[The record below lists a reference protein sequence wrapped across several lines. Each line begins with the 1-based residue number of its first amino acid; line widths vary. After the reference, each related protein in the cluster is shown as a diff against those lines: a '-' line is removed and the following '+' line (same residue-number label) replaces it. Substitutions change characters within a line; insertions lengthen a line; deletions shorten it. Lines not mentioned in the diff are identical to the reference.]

1 MQIIPTTNPQVD
13 FNRVEA
19 RLSSV
24 KNLTTWI
31 QIDVTDGVLVKPVSF
46 PLELLNRSDL
56 ILEKNIF
63 DIHLMVKNPIN
74 WLNKC
79 LFIQASR
86 VIGQVEAMSN
96 REDFIKVVKD
106 QGLEAGLAFDV
117 DTPIDFK
124 IPLDTDLILLMGRP
138 MGFDPLPLDDRIFS
152 KIKKLKD
159 KKYKVAVDGG
169 ATPDNLP
176 RLINAGVD
184 IIYSG
189 QYYLDLISLP
199 FSREMPEG
207 QRV

>member
-13 FNRVEA
+13 FGRVEA

-24 KNLTTWI
+24 KDTTTWI

-74 WLNKC
+74 WINKC
-79 LFIQASR
+79 LHVQASR

-96 REDFIKVVKD
+96 RETFISAVKD
-106 QGLEAGLAFDV
+106 QGLEAGLAFDAN
-117 DTPIDFK
+117 TPLDFD
-124 IPLDTDLILLMGRP
+124 IPLDTDLILLMGRS
-138 MGFDPLPLDDRIFS
+138 MGFDPLPLDDRIFA

-159 KKYKVAVDGG
+159 KKYKVAIDGG

-176 RLINAGVD
+176 QFISAGVD

-189 QYYLDLISLP
+189 QHYLDLIN
-199 FSREMPEG
+199 G
-207 QRV
+207 TNYQNH

>member
-13 FNRVEA
+13 FQRVEA
-19 RLSSV
+19 RLSQV
-24 KNLTTWI
+24 KDLTTWI

-63 DIHLMVKNPIN
+63 DIHLMVKEPIN

-79 LFIQASR
+79 LFVQASR
-86 VIGQVEAMSN
+86 VIGQVEAMSD
-96 REDFIKVVKD
+96 RETFIAAVKD
-106 QGLEAGLAFDV
+106 QGLEAGLAFDA
-117 DTPIDFK
+117 DTPLDSD

-138 MGFDPLPLDDRIFS
+138 MGFDPLPLDNCIFV

-159 KKYKVAVDGG
+159 KKYKVAIDGG
-169 ATPDNLP
+169 ITPDNLP
-176 RLINAGVD
+176 QFIKAGVD

-189 QYYLDLISLP
+189 QYYLDLVSLVKGR
-199 FSREMPEG
+199 SGEAERD
-207 QRV
+207 

>member
-24 KNLTTWI
+24 KDLTTWI
-31 QIDVTDGVLVKPVSF
+31 QVDVTDGVLVKPVSF